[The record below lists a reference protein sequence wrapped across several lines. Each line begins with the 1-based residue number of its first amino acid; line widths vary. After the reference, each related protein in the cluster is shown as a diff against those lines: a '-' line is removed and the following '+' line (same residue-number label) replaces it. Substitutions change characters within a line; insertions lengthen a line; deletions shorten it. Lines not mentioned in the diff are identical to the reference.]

1 MSKAP
6 RKDGVADQ
14 AGFLFNP
21 DSEIAAPSDVAPA
34 AKPLKARAA
43 DPALHYLDHR
53 ERLRKRFA
61 EAGASALADYEL
73 IELLLF
79 RTIPRRDT
87 KPLAKAL
94 IARFGHVAGVLAADP
109 ARIAEVPGAGPAV
122 ALDLKAIQATLERA
136 MASEVKKRPVVSTW
150 SALLAYCKLAM
161 ANETREQF
169 RVLFLDRKN
178 QVIADEV
185 QNIGTVDQAPI
196 YPREII
202 AAAEPLGVGVHDHL
216 VIGRAGAASFKT
228 LGLI

>member
-1 MSKAP
+1 M
-6 RKDGVADQ
+6 
-14 AGFLFNP
+14 
-21 DSEIAAPSDVAPA
+21 
-34 AKPLKARAA
+34 
-43 DPALHYLDHR
+43 
-53 ERLRKRFA
+53 
-61 EAGASALADYEL
+61 
-73 IELLLF
+73 
-79 RTIPRRDT
+79 
-87 KPLAKAL
+87 

-169 RVLFLDRKN
+169 RVLFLDRKS